1 MSIIDKMKA
10 QFSEKLQAIGDYYVD
25 EWEETIYFRVLT
37 LKERNDI
44 AARSKG
50 GDLDVIVETLIAR
63 ARDADGNLMFKKAN
77 KLEMMR
83 EVDPDIMADVVL
95 AMGRFDSEM
104 KESAGN

>member
-10 QFSEKLQAIGDYYVD
+10 QFAEKLQAIGEHHIEELD
-25 EWEETIYFRVLT
+25 ETIYFRVLT

-63 ARDADGNLMFKKAN
+63 ARDANGDLLFKRAN
-77 KLEMMR
+77 KLELMR
-83 EVDPDIMADVVL
+83 EVDPDAMADVVL
-95 AMGRFDSEM
+95 AMGRFDAEM